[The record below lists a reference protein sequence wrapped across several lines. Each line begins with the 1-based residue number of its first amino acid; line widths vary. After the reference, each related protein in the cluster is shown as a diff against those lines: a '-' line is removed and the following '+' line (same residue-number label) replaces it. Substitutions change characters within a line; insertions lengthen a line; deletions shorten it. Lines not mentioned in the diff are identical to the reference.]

1 MSFAVEYKFPCHQVK
16 YIMLSKR
23 FLHREAT
30 EAISFKYIDS
40 RLNSLGCE
48 TLQLP
53 SWKSVFIPAER
64 WFHVC
69 QDVWCMYVCMY
80 VCWLKKNLLLN
91 KWFDNS
97 ISKSSVA
104 VRQLVPWWK
113 DLCQIYGLQ
122 QHCEQICRGKEILFQ
137 LEFSFSLEPKI
148 NCLKELL
155 EH

>member
-1 MSFAVEYKFPCHQVK
+1 M
-16 YIMLSKR
+16 
-23 FLHREAT
+23 
-30 EAISFKYIDS
+30 
-40 RLNSLGCE
+40 
-48 TLQLP
+48 QLP
-53 SWKSVFIPAER
+53 SWKSVFIPVER

-69 QDVWCMYVCMY
+69 QDVWCMYVC
-80 VCWLKKNLLLN
+80 WLKKKLLLN

-97 ISKSSVA
+97 ISKSSVT

-137 LEFSFSLEPKI
+137 LEFSSSLEPKI

-155 EH
+155 EHEIHDPKSCLYKSEKEKVSKISHTPDLWPKMWPKRCNLYISVHCTPML